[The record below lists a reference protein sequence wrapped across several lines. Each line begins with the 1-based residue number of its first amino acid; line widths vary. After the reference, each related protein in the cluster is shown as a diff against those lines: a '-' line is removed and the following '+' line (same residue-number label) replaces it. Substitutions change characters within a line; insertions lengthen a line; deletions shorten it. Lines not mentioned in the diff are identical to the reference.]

1 MIMTSPFLLKG
12 LAFFRKIDILK
23 CVFVNT
29 VTKGDIMKTPE
40 QILEATIH
48 IGEHK
53 VTKTFLA
60 KSILG
65 FIGGAMISLG
75 YLLYVRIA
83 ASGLETFG
91 AFSSIVGAC
100 AFPIGLIIILMA
112 GGELITGN
120 MMAVSAALL
129 AKKIKF
135 SELAKN
141 WLIITLFN
149 VIGAVFVAFVFGHF
163 LGLTSAGIFKEEVIE
178 VAHAKIAA
186 SPLQALVSGIGCNWF
201 VGLALWLCYGAN
213 DAAGKFLGT
222 WFPVMIF
229 VALGFQHSVANA
241 FVIPAAIFE
250 GGATWLDFVTNFIFV
265 YSGNIIGGA
274 IFVSF
279 LYFKVY
285 YHPQKSKTQ

>member
-1 MIMTSPFLLKG
+1 MEG
-12 LAFFRKIDILK
+12 LAFFFKIDILK
-23 CVFVNT
+23 SAFVNT
-29 VTKGDIMKTPE
+29 ITKGDVMKTPE
-40 QILEATIH
+40 QILASTIH

-53 VTKTFLA
+53 ISKSFLA

-91 AFSSIVGAC
+91 AFSSVLGAC

-120 MMAVSAALL
+120 MMAVSAAFF
-129 AKKIKF
+129 AKKIK
-135 SELAKN
+135 AKDLINN

-186 SPLQALVSGIGCNWF
+186 TPFQAVVSGIGCNWF
-201 VGLALWLCYGAN
+201 VGLALWLCYGAS
-213 DAAGKFLGT
+213 DATGKLLGT
-222 WFPVMIF
+222 WFPVMTF

-250 GGATWLDFVTNFIFV
+250 GGATWLDFILNFTFV
-265 YSGNIIGGA
+265 YAGNIIGGA
-274 IFVSF
+274 IFVSLF
-279 LYFKVY
+279 YFKAY
-285 YHPQKSKTQ
+285 YHPEKA